1 MIFSDNHIQYVYTL
15 GGEFQ
20 VPKLK
25 IEEIKWYVKLG
36 RSSIYL
42 EPFFKIFNGI
52 NIKTG
57 SFKQAATDL
66 IKHFKTRHSPS
77 RQRIS

>member
-1 MIFSDNHIQYVYTL
+1 MYTL
-15 GGEFQ
+15 GGEFH
-20 VPKLK
+20 VLKLK
-25 IEEIKWYVKLG
+25 IEEMRATIKRYVKLG

-57 SFKQAATDL
+57 SFKQAETDL
-66 IKHFKTRHSPS
+66 LKHFKTRHSPS